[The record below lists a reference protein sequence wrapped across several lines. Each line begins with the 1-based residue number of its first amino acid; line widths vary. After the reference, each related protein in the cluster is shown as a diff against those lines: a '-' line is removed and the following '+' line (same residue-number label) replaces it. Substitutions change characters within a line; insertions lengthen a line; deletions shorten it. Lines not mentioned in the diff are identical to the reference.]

1 MTQKRRDEIPVPI
14 PQVQEDGSLPSFGLP
29 PVSLEEVQM
38 LLGNQA
44 ILLLQQQKEIQ
55 RLLQI
60 IRTFQNRERGREGDE
75 G

>member
-1 MTQKRRDEIPVPI
+1 MTQKKRDEIPVPTAQAEG
-14 PQVQEDGSLPSFGLP
+14 PPPSFGLP
-29 PVSLEEVQM
+29 PVSLEEIQM

-55 RLLQI
+55 RLVNVITTL
-60 IRTFQNRERGREGDE
+60 RNRIAELEGPS

>member
-1 MTQKRRDEIPVPI
+1 MTGKKRNEIPVPQREAA
-14 PQVQEDGSLPSFGLP
+14 PEPPPSFGLP

-60 IRTFQNRERGREGDE
+60 IRTLQNREREGAE

>member
-1 MTQKRRDEIPVPI
+1 MAQKKRSEIPVPVAT
-14 PQVQEDGSLPSFGLP
+14 PPEPGVPPSFGLP

-55 RLLQI
+55 RLVNVIVTLQGR
-60 IRTFQNRERGREGDE
+60 IRDMEGPKP
-75 G
+75 